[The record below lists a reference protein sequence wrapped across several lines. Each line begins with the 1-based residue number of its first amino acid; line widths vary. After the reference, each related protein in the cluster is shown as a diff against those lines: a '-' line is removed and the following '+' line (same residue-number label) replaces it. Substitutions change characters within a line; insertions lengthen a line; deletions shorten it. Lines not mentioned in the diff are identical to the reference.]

1 MTPIPIT
8 VLGGYLGAG
17 KTTLLNAVLAA
28 ADGRR
33 IGMVVN
39 DFGSLGVDVALLA
52 EQASDGIVDLANGC
66 VCCTLGTDLGAAL
79 DALAAR
85 EPRLD
90 HVVIEASGV
99 ADPANLAA
107 WGTVPGF
114 SPAGSIVLAAADT
127 IRRQVDDRYV
137 GGEVARQLAGAD
149 VIVVTKRDLV
159 GDGELEDL
167 VDWLRDRFGRPV
179 IAPPEPA
186 VDVVLAPTSVTGS
199 TTASPD
205 VGAASSDH
213 EDRYVRW
220 RWEPGAGADAVPA
233 EAVRRFVDALPAT
246 VLRAKGVVA
255 VADERSTHVEVQVV
269 GPTRAVTRFSA
280 RAVDAEGLVAIG
292 VVGRLDPAELDA
304 LAASYLR

>member
-17 KTTLLNAVLAA
+17 KTTLLNAVLAS

-33 IGMVVN
+33 IGVIVN

-66 VCCTLGTDLGAAL
+66 ICCTLGTDLGAAL

-159 GDGELEDL
+159 TDDELNEL
-167 VDWLRDRFGRPV
+167 VDWLRERFERPV
-179 IAPPEPA
+179 IAPVDPA
-186 VDVVLAPTSVTGS
+186 VEVVLTPTSISGSATPAPGAVT
-199 TTASPD
+199 
-205 VGAASSDH
+205 SDH

-220 RWEPGAGADAVPA
+220 RWAPGAGAVSA

-280 RAVDAEGLVAIG
+280 PAVDAEGLVAIG

-304 LAASYLR
+304 LAASHLR

>member
-1 MTPIPIT
+1 MAPIPIT

-33 IGMVVN
+33 IGVVVN

-79 DALAAR
+79 EALAAR

-137 GGEVARQLAGAD
+137 GREVARQLAGAD
-149 VIVVTKRDLV
+149 VVVVTKPDLV
-159 GDGELEDL
+159 ADEELGDL
-167 VDWLRDRFGRPV
+167 VHWLRHRFDRPV
-179 IAPPEPA
+179 IAPTEPA
-186 VDVVLAPTSVTGS
+186 VEVVLAPTSVTGS
-199 TTASPD
+199 TAASRGE
-205 VGAASSDH
+205 VGAATTDH

-220 RWEPGAGADAVPA
+220 RWEPGADPVSA
-233 EAVRRFVDALPAT
+233 EAVRGFVDAMPTT
-246 VLRAKGVVA
+246 VLRSKGVVA

-269 GPTRAVTRFSA
+269 GPTRAVTRFSSS
-280 RAVDAEGLVAIG
+280 AVDAEGLVAIG
-292 VVGRLDPAELDA
+292 VAGRLDPHELDA
-304 LAASYLR
+304 LAQVHLG